1 MTISLVSTLA
11 IGALLLLG
19 FFNGLRR
26 GGIREGTALIG
37 ILLGALLVEIWV
49 ERWGQTLHDRG
60 GLKIENARWLVG
72 LGLLF
77 GVAIFGGY
85 GSGLLIRR
93 VSLKSSDRM
102 IGALIGLL
110 NSGLLIS
117 FALRYTQ
124 QFYFN
129 ERASGEIIQSW
140 IRSNPLSN
148 RLLTWIDLALVG
160 AAAAVAIVSLLAGT
174 IRLGRLV
181 TQPKPKP
188 ASKPAGGQAQG
199 AGGAKPA
206 GGAGGASGAGAKPTG
221 GAATG
226 AGGFGGGA
234 GGSGAGGS
242 GATGAGGAPAAAA
255 GPKQGA
261 PQDQFRGT

>member
-1 MTISLVSTLA
+1 MTLSLVSTLA
-11 IGALLLLG
+11 IGALLLVG

-26 GGIREGTALIG
+26 GGIREGAALIG

-49 ERWGQTLHDRG
+49 ERWGQTLHDRS

-77 GVAIFGGY
+77 SVAIFGGY

-93 VSLKSSDRM
+93 ASLKSSERM
-102 IGALIGLL
+102 IGSLLGLL
-110 NSGLLIS
+110 NSALLIS

-129 ERASGEIIQSW
+129 EQGSGEIIQSW
-140 IRSNPLSN
+140 IRSGPLSN
-148 RLLTWIDLALVG
+148 RLLTWVDLALVG
-160 AAAAVAIVSLLAGT
+160 AAAALAIVSLLTGT
-174 IRLGRLV
+174 IRLGRLA

-199 AGGAKPA
+199 AGGAKPQQGAAGAAPKPA
-206 GGAGGASGAGAKPTG
+206 GGAG
-221 GAATG
+221 G

-234 GGSGAGGS
+234 VGGGA
-242 GATGAGGAPAAAA
+242 AAGGAPAAPA
-255 GPKQGA
+255 GPKPGA